1 MYYIQLWIAMG
12 QRAIWT
18 AAISRNLMLV
28 LTKHMAEWKELKPLL
43 LWVLYFAA
51 VETKDLSE
59 RSQLVFMLAVLIGG
73 MQLQEWDDVMQA
85 VKSVLWVEKVFAGS
99 DDLVR
104 DEVMAIV
111 RQNAIRQVMECPPPV
126 FLDGFPGDIEEV

>member
-1 MYYIQLWIAMG
+1 MG

-28 LTKHMAEWKELKPLL
+28 LTKHMTEWKELKPLL

-73 MQLQEWDDVMQA
+73 MQLQEWDEVMQ
-85 VKSVLWVEKVFAGS
+85 VIKSVLWVEKVFAGS

-104 DEVMAIV
+104 DEIMAIV
-111 RQNAIRQVMECPPPV
+111 RQNAIRQVMDCPPPV
-126 FLDGFPGDIEEV
+126 FLDDFPGDLEEV